1 MAATAA
7 ARTARTAK
15 ATAPARRVAT
25 PSRRTTS
32 PARRTT
38 APRPRSAAPKK
49 HTPVTGFVPV
59 AAAAGAVSGIADSGI
74 FVWLTRGRLWIGL
87 LGALLVGIVGLNVLA
102 LGFSA
107 SSSNAA
113 GEAENLARENSALR
127 AKIATTLSSEQVQS
141 TASHLGLAVPEPG
154 AIRYVKPAPGDAADA
169 AKRLRDGDFTVSAYT
184 APVPPPTD
192 TTVAPT
198 ATATTADPA
207 AAATTVTSA
216 TPIAPVTTTPAD
228 PTATATTPPATDPTA
243 TTSGA
248 VTP

>member
-1 MAATAA
+1 MAATAT
-7 ARTARTAK
+7 ARTAR
-15 ATAPARRVAT
+15 TAPARRVAT
-25 PSRRTTS
+25 PVRRRTEH
-32 PARRTT
+32 
-38 APRPRSAAPKK
+38 PKK

-87 LGALLVGIVGLNVLA
+87 LGTLLVGIVGLNVLA

-113 GEAENLARENSALR
+113 GEAENLARQNSALR
-127 AKIATTLSSEQVQS
+127 AKIATTLSSEQVQL
-141 TASHLGLAVPEPG
+141 TASQLGLAVPEPG

-169 AKRLRDGDFTVSAYT
+169 AKRLRDGDFTVAAYT
-184 APVPPPTD
+184 SPTPPD
-192 TTVAPT
+192 TTVTDPT
-198 ATATTADPA
+198 ATATTATTATTDPTAA
-207 AAATTVTSA
+207 AAATTTDTTVTPPA
-216 TPIAPVTTTPAD
+216 AATTTPTD

-243 TTSGA
+243 TTATPTASGA